1 MISLFTWLRKCYFV
15 CDEVSSKKAQKG
27 IKHRNQTCRR
37 KEFLDALYDD
47 KIPNANYT
55 QLNYNKESSQ
65 MALTSVMKPALNTC
79 YTKFRVV
86 SSVICQPYED
96 WNENF
101 ILFNLRMIIFTSK
114 ERDQLTAFVENRPK
128 FDQAP
133 FSGEELQLLN
143 SQNFANNAWL
153 VMHM

>member
-1 MISLFTWLRKCYFV
+1 
-15 CDEVSSKKAQKG
+15 
-27 IKHRNQTCRR
+27 
-37 KEFLDALYDD
+37 
-47 KIPNANYT
+47 
-55 QLNYNKESSQ
+55 
-65 MALTSVMKPALNTC
+65 MKPALNTC

>member
-1 MISLFTWLRKCYFV
+1 
-15 CDEVSSKKAQKG
+15 
-27 IKHRNQTCRR
+27 
-37 KEFLDALYDD
+37 
-47 KIPNANYT
+47 
-55 QLNYNKESSQ
+55 
-65 MALTSVMKPALNTC
+65 
-79 YTKFRVV
+79 
-86 SSVICQPYED
+86 
-96 WNENF
+96 
-101 ILFNLRMIIFTSK
+101 MIIFTSK